1 MQAEGCHFVVG
12 IEHQRAPVGIDDVR
26 GLLPGSHQPT
36 RQRARI
42 PFVFQHDIHGADDVL
57 DVDGLVVGIVVV
69 IVVGV
74 GSPEAEGGVVVVVLQ
89 HVVQRALHVV
99 HVHPSAQVGIALSEV
114 ELCAIGGV
122 VGIAVVLAR
131 RGGGNEDD
139 LGILRLLHQPARRTE
154 RVGAKGWRPRKPSL
168 GVEVLVIDGELRMD
182 IQTLARVVVAED
194 GGQADGHFV
203 AHVQADGR
211 LNGQVGEH
219 LVIIACAMLV
229 AQVQR
234 GERRR

>member
-12 IEHQRAPVGIDDVR
+12 IEHQRASVGIDNIR

-42 PFVFQHDIHGADDVL
+42 AFVFQHDVHGADDVL

-99 HVHPSAQVGIALSEV
+99 HVHPSAQVGIAHGEV
-114 ELCAIGGV
+114 HGGGPHRV
-122 VGIAVVLAR
+122 FGHGACGGHDEHVGILCVGQQPSVGLEGIAAAGVAPGQGAAVVA
-131 RGGGNEDD
+131 
-139 LGILRLLHQPARRTE
+139 
-154 RVGAKGWRPRKPSL
+154 GA
-168 GVEVLVIDGELRMD
+168 VHDAELRVAVER
-182 IQTLARVVVAED
+182 LRAVVVAHES
-194 GGQADGHFV
+194 GQVLD
-203 AHVQADGR
+203 AHVAAQAEHDGR
-211 LNGQVGEH
+211 H
-219 LVIIACAMLV
+219 LLQSGPLAVAAGRAVLV
-229 AQVQR
+229 AQAQR
-234 GERRR
+234 GDGGGQRC